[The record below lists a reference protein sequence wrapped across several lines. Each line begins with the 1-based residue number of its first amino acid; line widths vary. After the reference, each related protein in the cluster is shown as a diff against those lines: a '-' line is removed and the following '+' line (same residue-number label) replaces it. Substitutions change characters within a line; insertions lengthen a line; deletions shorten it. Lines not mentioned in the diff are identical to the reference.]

1 MASLEMSRQTTRKS
15 ENKTSNR
22 KEGQKNQKSKQKL
35 KVGSKRDSA
44 DLDDDIGHHIE
55 EQIKQGKKVN
65 GNSRKNQ
72 ISISHLLDFPSYSN
86 LPSYQRQQQHR
97 SRRRS
102 SNRGNSQVEDTKFK
116 VSLSGMRFINVN
128 YKFVVDCR
136 HDYKVQRLDA
146 NVPVEL
152 DQIMRI
158 VVSRGNS
165 CPICLSDE
173 PVAPRMLT
181 SCGHILCLTCL
192 LSLLD
197 SEVPTA
203 KKKEAPSVVEK
214 NNECPLC
221 FSIIRKR
228 EVKPVIISGVEEHY
242 EVPKVNDEAVLTLM
256 VRPHERIFAL
266 PIHSCELFNW
276 LDDIPWFNETQPD
289 CSQYLRL
296 FKGDLEYALSAYEM
310 EKTHILEMYQQDQV
324 VYGDNDV
331 YVRMALEDIDKEMG
345 LWKLLYEKN
354 GSRKCR
360 PHSYGA
366 AILDSKNLFYYY
378 QTGFNAYSVYILSP
392 LDMKVLKTNYDNDY
406 ANMPSSVVTKI
417 ENIRYEELTP
427 KYCHT
432 KYKYLSHLPLGTSI
446 GFIEC
451 NWRHNNFIKGST
463 WETFKE
469 DLLKRTRD
477 TEKKY
482 WKEERDRK
490 KAASMEE
497 VKTKE
502 FFDKENSLPEHGD
515 NFGVLNSGFGNLTL
529 GDHLPPLPSGTGSP
543 SNIDNGMDLRDK
555 KFETSIWGTKVP
567 KADIQELENGDND
580 DWNADEMIKK
590 AKEEMYRQ
598 DRETNAKGKFK
609 KKKHIVISSNS
620 NW

>member
-1 MASLEMSRQTTRKS
+1 MASQQPIRKS
-15 ENKTSNR
+15 ENKASNR
-22 KEGQKNQKSKQKL
+22 KEGNKKQNSKQKL
-35 KVGSKRDSA
+35 KGGPRNDNV

-55 EQIKQGKKVN
+55 EQIRQGKKVN

-72 ISISHLLDFPSYSN
+72 ISISHLLDFPSYSS
-86 LPSYQRQQQHR
+86 LPSYKRQQVHR

-102 SNRGNSQVEDTKFK
+102 SNRGNYHDDDDKFK

-136 HDYKVQRLDA
+136 HEYKAQRLDT

-203 KKKEAPSVVEK
+203 KKKEVPSVVEK

-242 EVPKVNDEAVLTLM
+242 EIPKVNDEAVLTLM

-266 PIHSCELFNW
+266 PIHNCELFNW
-276 LDDIPWFNETQPD
+276 LDDIPWYNETQPD

-296 FKGDLEYALSAYEM
+296 FKGDLEYALSTYEM
-310 EKTHILEMYQQDQV
+310 EKTDILDMYKQDQL
-324 VYGDNDV
+324 VYDDNDV
-331 YVRMALEDIDKEMG
+331 YVKMALEDINKEIE
-345 LWKLLYEKN
+345 LWKLLYEN
-354 GSRKCR
+354 HGMRKSR
-360 PHSYGA
+360 PHSHA
-366 AILDSKNLFYYY
+366 VSLLDSKNSFYYY

-427 KYCHT
+427 KYSHT

-451 NWRHNNFIKGST
+451 DWNHNDLIKKST
-463 WETFKE
+463 WDTFKE
-469 DLLKRTRD
+469 DLIKRTKE
-477 TEKKY
+477 TEKKFR
-482 WKEERDRK
+482 KEEKDRK
-490 KAASMEE
+490 KAVSMEE

-515 NFGVLNSGFGNLTL
+515 NFSVLNSGFESLTL
-529 GDHLPPLPSGTGSP
+529 GDHLPPLPSGTAGP
-543 SNIDNGMDLRDK
+543 SSTDNGMDLKDK

-567 KADIQELENGDND
+567 KAEIQELENGDND

-598 DRETNAKGKFK
+598 DRETNFKGKIK